1 MSSNILKFGIPKGSL
16 EDATVE
22 LFKKAGWN
30 VGISSRS
37 YFPSVDD
44 PEMNCK
50 LIRPQE
56 MGKNVERGTIDVGIA
71 GRDWVREND
80 SDVVEVCE
88 MVYSKVSRRPV
99 RWVLVVA
106 QDSKVQKPEDLAG
119 CTISTELVGFT
130 KRYFAERNIPV
141 TVEFSWGATEAKV
154 VDGLCD
160 AIVEVTETGSTI
172 RANNLRIVCDLMT
185 SVPVMVANRAA
196 WEDPWKRGKIVQIAT
211 LLTSALAAEGMVGLK
226 MNAPGERA
234 EEIISVLPSQKAPTV
249 SHLYNSDW
257 VSIESVL
264 PEKEVRRIVPELI
277 RLGAEGIIEY
287 PLTKIIQPHGQA

>member
-1 MSSNILKFGIPKGSL
+1 MSTVLRFGVPKGSL
-16 EDATVE
+16 EEATVE
-22 LFKKAGWN
+22 LFKKSGWQLS
-30 VGISSRS
+30 ISSRS
-37 YFPSVDD
+37 YFPGIDD
-44 PEMNCK
+44 PEMKCH

-56 MGKNVERGTIDVGIA
+56 MGRYVERGTIDVGIA
-71 GRDWVREND
+71 GRDWIREND

-106 QDSKVQKPEDLAG
+106 QDSPVQKPEDLAG
-119 CTISTELVGFT
+119 KVISTELVEFT

-172 RANNLRIVCDLMT
+172 KANNLRIVCDLMQ
-185 SVPVMVANRAA
+185 SVPVMVANKGS
-196 WEDPWKRGKIVQIAT
+196 WNDPWKRDKINQIAT
-211 LLTSALAAEGMVGLK
+211 LLQATLAAENMVGLK
-226 MNAPGERA
+226 MNAPHDRV
-234 EEIISVLPSQKAPTV
+234 EEITAILPSLNNPTV
-249 SHLYNSDW
+249 AHLYNSDW

-264 PEKEVRRIVPELI
+264 PEKEVRRIVPEL
-277 RLGAEGIIEY
+277 LKTGAQGIIEY
-287 PLTKIIQPHGQA
+287 PLNKILV

>member
-1 MSSNILKFGIPKGSL
+1 MSNILQLGVPKGSL
-16 EDATVE
+16 ENATVE
-22 LFKKAGWN
+22 LFKKAGWQIS
-30 VGISSRS
+30 ISSRS
-37 YFPSVDD
+37 YFPGVDD
-44 PEMNCK
+44 DEMNCK

-56 MGKNVERGTIDVGIA
+56 MGKYVERGTIDAGIA

-88 MVYSKVSRRPV
+88 MVYSKVSRRPA
-99 RWVLVVA
+99 RWVLVVT
-106 QDSKVQKPEDLAG
+106 QESKVQRPEDLHGA
-119 CTISTELVGFT
+119 TISTELVEFT

-141 TVEFSWGATEAKV
+141 NVEFSWGATEAKV

-172 RANNLRIVCDLMT
+172 RANGLRIVCDLME
-185 SVPVMVANRAA
+185 SVPVLIANKAS
-196 WEDPWKRGKIVQIAT
+196 WNDPWKRAKIETIAT
-211 LLTSALAAEGMVGLK
+211 LLNAALDAENMVGLK
-226 MNAPGERA
+226 MNAPADRIEA
-234 EEIISVLPSQKAPTV
+234 ITKVLPSLKNPTV

-264 PEKEVRRIVPELI
+264 NEKDVRRIIPELM

-287 PLTKIIQPHGQA
+287 PLSKII